1 VQPASPQTGAGAF
14 SSEEW
19 ALRLELAA
27 CYRLFDYLGWTEMIF
42 NHITLRVPGP
52 EHHFLINPFGLHY
65 SEVTASNL
73 VKIDLDGKIV
83 GHSDYPVNPAGFV
96 IHSALHAA
104 VPHAHCIMH
113 THTTSGMAV
122 ASSRRGLA
130 PTNRYAASVLD
141 SVAYHDFE
149 GPSVHDDEKAR
160 LVRDLGDKHILILR
174 NHGLL
179 VHGPAIPDAFLI
191 LLKLERA
198 CETQVATQQ
207 IDAGTTIGDDVLA
220 VSYDVADHV
229 RPTAGARRVFEAM
242 VRQVDK
248 RDDSYKR

>member
-1 VQPASPQTGAGAF
+1 MNPFAA
-14 SSEEW
+14 EEW
-19 ALRLELAA
+19 ALRVELAA

-42 NHITLRVPGP
+42 NHITARVPGP
-52 EHHFLINPFGLHY
+52 ERHFLINPFGLHY

-83 GHSDYPVNPAGFV
+83 GHSGYPVNPAGFV

-104 VPHAHCIMH
+104 VPRAHCIMH
-113 THTTSGMAV
+113 THTTAGMAV
-122 ASSRRGLA
+122 ASSKRGLA
-130 PTNRYAASVLD
+130 PTNRYAASVLE

-149 GPSVHDDEKAR
+149 GPSVHDGEKDR
-160 LVRDLGDKHILILR
+160 LVADLGNKRALILR

-179 VHGPAIPDAFLI
+179 VHGPTIPDAFVV

-198 CETQVATQQ
+198 CEIQAATST
-207 IDAGTTIGDDVLA
+207 IDAGMTIPAEVMA
-220 VSYDVADHV
+220 ISFDVADDPATT
-229 RPTAGARRVFEAM
+229 RGSQRIFDAM
-242 VRQVDK
+242 IRQVDK

>member
-1 VQPASPQTGAGAF
+1 VSAF
-14 SSEEW
+14 TAEER
-19 ALRLELAA
+19 ALRVELAA

-42 NHITLRVPGP
+42 NHITARVPGP
-52 EHHFLINPFGLHY
+52 ERHFLINPFGLHY

-73 VKIDLDGKIV
+73 VKIDLDGRIV

-104 VPHAHCIMH
+104 VPRAHCIMH

-122 ASSRRGLA
+122 ASSKRGLA
-130 PTNRYAASVLD
+130 PTNRYAASVLE

-160 LVRDLGDKHILILR
+160 LVADLGNKRALILR

-179 VHGPAIPDAFLI
+179 VHGPTIPDAFVV

-198 CETQVATQQ
+198 CEIQAATSV
-207 IDAGTTIGDDVLA
+207 IDAGITIPPDVMA
-220 VSYDVADHV
+220 ISFDVADDPATT
-229 RPTAGARRVFEAM
+229 RGSKRIFDAM
-242 VRQVDK
+242 IRQVDK
-248 RDDSYKR
+248 RGDSYKR